1 MLTVQQNR
9 RYGAATKFKMLSDG
23 RVGINRTPSITNS
36 KLEVGGADDVP
47 LINVEASGNTGGI
60 GIGSNGL
67 QLFHGTS
74 SKVTINSD
82 GELGIG
88 TNPNAKFHVYDA
100 GGNDPTI
107 RITRGLDG
115 GRIQFQYASNT
126 SGFGEIGQT
135 YYGTG
140 RTRIWMGANLESFS
154 TAHLGP
160 TQQDASYGSWFST
173 WDSYNDEFT
182 INRISSASNNQM
194 VTVNYLGRSW
204 GKYWTIHLHFF
215 I

>member
-1 MLTVQQNR
+1 MRFYTSPSGTGNSVTER
-9 RYGAATKFKMLSDG
+9 IRIDASG
-23 RVGINRTPSITNS
+23 RVGINRAPTITNS
-36 KLEVGGADDVP
+36 KLEVGGADDVS

-88 TNPNAKFHVYDA
+88 TNQMPSFMSMTQE
-100 GGNDPTI
+100 NDPTI

-154 TAHLGP
+154 TAHAGDLLNKILLMVLGGLRG
-160 TQQDASYGSWFST
+160 TLI
-173 WDSYNDEFT
+173 T
-182 INRISSASNNQM
+182 ITLQLIE
-194 VTVNYLGRSW
+194 
-204 GKYWTIHLHFF
+204 
-215 I
+215 